1 MSEILRWELTPNG
14 PGNVMEFGTVK
25 IEEEFRALYEMSPY
39 HHVQSGVAY
48 PAVMLTAGM
57 NDKRVVAW
65 QPAKFATR
73 LQASIVSSRPILL
86 SLDFDSG
93 HGIGTGKAQL
103 QESLADKY
111 AVLLWQFGVI
121 EGDIR
126 YGTLAFAVSFQ

>member
-1 MSEILRWELTPNG
+1 
-14 PGNVMEFGTVK
+14 MEFGTVK

-65 QPAKFATR
+65 QPAKFAAR